1 MAKYEP
7 LATFLRA
14 QRTKEVSMTFADI
27 ERIVGAKLPPTAQ
40 RHRAW
45 WSNNPSNSVMTK
57 AWLDAGFRS
66 EQVDLAARRLV
77 FRRAGK
83 PQAEPLPD
91 TFPPES
97 RPSGHSHHPL
107 LGALKGLVRIMS
119 GTDLT
124 KSADPDWGRD

>member
-1 MAKYEP
+1 MGKYEP
-7 LATFLRA
+7 LAEFLRT
-14 QRTKEVSMTFADI
+14 QRTNEVSISFADI

-66 EQVDLAARRLV
+66 EQVDLAAGRLV

-83 PQAEPLPD
+83 PRAEPLPD
-91 TFPPES
+91 TSRTES
-97 RPSGHSHHPL
+97 RPSGHSRHPL
-107 LGALKGLVRIMS
+107 LGALKGLVRVMS

-124 KSADPDWGRD
+124 KPADPDWGRE